1 MPRIRITRTAAKA
14 VYVAAAITAVIL
26 VGLAANAVFRPPS
39 GLAAASLAWVIVVAA
54 GTRWFRGEDESV
66 EAPRVWWRMTAL
78 PLMGYVLA
86 AIFLLN
92 AGTQAY
98 VLVTVGAGALA
109 ETGDLWPAVI
119 ALTCYGLIA
128 AAYLHSSIR
137 LSLGHGDTGNA
148 P

>member
-1 MPRIRITRTAAKA
+1 MPRIRITRVGAKGAFVTAA
-14 VYVAAAITAVIL
+14 VASVIL
-26 VGLAANAVFRPPS
+26 IALAANAVFRPPS
-39 GLAAASLAWVIVVAA
+39 GLVAASLAWVIVVFA
-54 GTRWFRGEDESV
+54 GTRWFRGEDEAV
-66 EAPRVWWRMTAL
+66 EPPRVWWRMTAL
-78 PLMGYVLA
+78 PLMGYVLGV
-86 AIFLLN
+86 IFLLN

-98 VLVTVGAGALA
+98 AIVTVGAAALA

-119 ALTCYGLIA
+119 ALACNGLIA